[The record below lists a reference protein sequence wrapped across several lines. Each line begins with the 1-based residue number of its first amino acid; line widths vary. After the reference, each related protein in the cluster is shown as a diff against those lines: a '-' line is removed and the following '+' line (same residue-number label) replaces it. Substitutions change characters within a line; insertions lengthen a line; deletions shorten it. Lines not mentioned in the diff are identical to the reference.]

1 MSECKHTWDSHSW
14 LSTGPC
20 NLMGNWI
27 LSSRINSWTYNN
39 QNEICSELQG
49 FTKTSS
55 SEFVES
61 DVEMGNGS
69 SHSIVLGPPRFQSSD
84 YPIRNGYHPDHRG
97 GVPKYVHPQNR
108 VLPKPVAGQR
118 LRSTDNGSILQT
130 AGTIRGQRRDS
141 GDKEE
146 HVDPEVMGILRRR
159 SEMIEKENDCYHHL
173 NLRNHRLFHSD
184 PNIARRP
191 SPCGYANDDMSE
203 GYTNRRS
210 CNGGAAGRASKLKYK
225 KKSRAPDPPPLDNSF
240 PRRPQS
246 LYAQEESR
254 ERKPPNGLTCK
265 CINKPRAPQP
275 PAIVVH
281 PPPPPPMPSSVVTTR
296 TKIGSPTASS
306 RTNKEMPSRSQDET
320 PTKSPHITRAV
331 ESQVNRMTYEKKIHP
346 LEKWRNCRSTGDI
359 RIDEEEEPSTSRTTI
374 FDSKKISDSQSKLPS
389 YLPQRPDPFQKEIQ
403 AVTKKIAESR
413 QQDNSP
419 SEEALQKSSKL
430 TKPDTK
436 TSESNSKPKFYFA
449 DPTVFKAN
457 SKTEHSE
464 KLKDKKSN
472 SEGVSKSDYSRK
484 ESGELQ
490 IHENTTVDEIVPSLQ
505 RFSPARR
512 RFKLSSG
519 SSTPTPQQ
527 KAEKEWDHLSK
538 SLFNKQDAESDIDV
552 RLRPVLPRKP
562 PDVPKFSPSEAWQ
575 ALGSDGL
582 GSSNHST
589 SDDGPESLMPYKR
602 GLPHRNGINDRPRRT
617 SDRDYDRYD
626 DGYKHSSMSDSHW
639 TPRQD
644 LLDDSDVSSEDS
656 EEAVVPRMRPGLG
669 EISTRFSLPTVMFS
683 NMRPIGSEIKPN
695 PTQPSFLNDSAKE
708 KQIKKKRNEQVYD
721 NNQGSNFKRFLSKRN
736 KYLSEED
743 ITVSDS
749 NWTFGQYGLQK
760 RGKQYSSDLMLSDKK
775 KYELMVQ
782 NSFGDFLGDILVSKA
797 NDMRKQ
803 MKSSDS
809 GNSNFSFYST
819 DGQIM
824 YIPEKGGFVKNGDCS
839 PPTKGRV
846 YDMRR
851 RFDAIADAPK
861 PNFVLKNSKKK
872 PNASDFDLSR
882 RRDLELAKML
892 EDEVRKRRNKEK
904 ISIRQQLQRMK
915 HLQSDD
921 EEEDDFDDEAYF
933 TEPKSRE
940 ESQSPFFS
948 PERPTAASELGM
960 KQSRFGLGASTSA
973 MNSSHL
979 SHWQS
984 SPALLEDSLMK
995 NNMHPSAKGRLSL
1008 SSVMSSPD
1016 SGAWVQSSGV
1026 VDTWLQKQQKM
1037 GLDGL
1042 KNQSGSSPDGHLTA
1056 SDPANDGDV
1065 SSSPTP
1071 APPKKER
1078 RKTNI
1083 YKQLMDI
1090 VRKEERHL
1098 KNAQRGEAG
1107 SRDSSYS
1114 HRESSPST
1122 CSESSST
1129 SSYSYSDS
1137 SSAKNHAKNGVPA
1150 NKEFGYRPSS
1160 AAPSFQVA
1168 FVQPYSPSKSYRPV
1182 PFDVVP
1188 NPYRLPGLQEEG
1200 KQMQAEVS

>member
-1 MSECKHTWDSHSW
+1 MIGCGSSET
-14 LSTGPC
+14 
-20 NLMGNWI
+20 
-27 LSSRINSWTYNN
+27 
-39 QNEICSELQG
+39 CSEFRA
-49 FTKTSS
+49 FTKTYS
-55 SEFVES
+55 SEPVEL
-61 DVEMGNGS
+61 DTEMGNGS

-84 YPIRNGYHPDHRG
+84 FSSRNGYQHDHRG
-97 GVPKYVHPQNR
+97 IPKYAHPQNR
-108 VLPKPVAGQR
+108 VLPKPIAGQR

-141 GDKEE
+141 GGKEE
-146 HVDPEVMGILRRR
+146 HIDPEMMGILRRR

-191 SPCGYANDDMSE
+191 GSGGGYTNEDFQEA
-203 GYTNRRS
+203 YTNRRS
-210 CNGGAAGRASKLKYK
+210 CNGGAAVRASKLKYK
-225 KKSRAPDPPPLDNSF
+225 KKTRAPDPPPPGNCY
-240 PRRPQS
+240 PRRPQGS
-246 LYAQEESR
+246 YDDSR
-254 ERKPPNGLTCK
+254 DRKNANGLACK
-265 CINKPRAPQP
+265 CISKPKAPQP
-275 PAIVVH
+275 PAIVIH
-281 PPPPPPMPSSVVTTR
+281 PPPPPPMPNSVTTR
-296 TKIGSPTASS
+296 TKIGSPPST
-306 RTNKEMPSRSQDET
+306 SRSET
-320 PTKSPHITRAV
+320 ETSGRSQAEKTSRSPPITRAV
-331 ESQVNRMTYEKKIHP
+331 ECQGSKNTYEKNIHP

-359 RIDEEEEPSTSRTTI
+359 RIDEEDERPASRTTV
-374 FDSKKISDSQSKLPS
+374 FDSKKLSENQSKIPS

-413 QQDNSP
+413 QQVSSP
-419 SEEALQKSSKL
+419 DENTSKNQSPDAKPKETSS
-430 TKPDTK
+430 P
-436 TSESNSKPKFYFA
+436 PKFYFA
-449 DPTVFKAN
+449 DPGVFKPI
-457 SKTEHSE
+457 SKSGPSE
-464 KLKDKKSN
+464 KHNEKTTTTS
-472 SEGVSKSDYSRK
+472 SEGFLKSDSARK
-484 ESGELQ
+484 DSGERRSN
-490 IHENTTVDEIVPSLQ
+490 ENTTVDEIVPSLQ

-512 RFKLSSG
+512 RFKIPSG
-519 SSTPTPQQ
+519 NTTPTPQQ

-538 SLFNKQDAESDIDV
+538 SLFHKQDGDSDIDV

-562 PDVPKFSPSEAWQ
+562 PEVPKFSPSEAWQ
-575 ALGSDGL
+575 ALGSDGM

-589 SDDGPESLMPYKR
+589 SDDGPESLSAYKQNLQQHNAVNER
-602 GLPHRNGINDRPRRT
+602 SRRI
-617 SDRDYDRYD
+617 SDMDYDRYD
-626 DGYKHSSMSDSHW
+626 RYGGDGFKHNSMSDSHW

-656 EEAVVPRMRPGLG
+656 EEAIVPRIRPGLG
-669 EISTRFSLPTVMFS
+669 EISTRFSLPSVMFS
-683 NMRPIGSEIKPN
+683 NMRPIGSEIKAN
-695 PTQPSFLNDSAKE
+695 SAQPSFLNDSAKM
-708 KQIKKKRNEQVYD
+708 KHTKKKTPKRNDPTYD
-721 NNQGSNFKRFLSKRN
+721 NSPGPNFRRFLSKRN

-782 NSFGDFLGDILVSKA
+782 NRFGDFLGDILVSKA
-797 NDMRKQ
+797 NHMRKQ

-824 YIPEKGGFVKNGDCS
+824 YNPEKGGFVKDEECS

-851 RFDAIADAPK
+851 RFDAIADASRQ
-861 PNFVLKNSKKK
+861 NFGLKNSKKK
-872 PNASDFDLSR
+872 ANASDFDLSR

-904 ISIRQQLQRMK
+904 ISIRQQLQRIK

-921 EEEDDFDDEAYF
+921 EDDFDDEAYF

-940 ESQSPFFS
+940 DSQSPFFN
-948 PERPTAASELGM
+948 PDRTTAVSELGL
-960 KQSRFGLGASTSA
+960 KQSRFGPGPSVMATD
-973 MNSSHL
+973 SSHL

-995 NNMHPSAKGRLSL
+995 TNMHPSAKGRLSL

-1016 SGAWVQSSGV
+1016 SGAWVQNNGV
-1026 VDTWLQKQQKM
+1026 VDTWLQKQQKL
-1037 GLDGL
+1037 GLEGL
-1042 KNQSGSSPDGHLTA
+1042 KKQPGNSPDGRLTA
-1056 SDPANDGDV
+1056 SDQANDGDV

-1098 KNAQRGEAG
+1098 KKAQRGEAD

-1137 SSAKNHAKNGVPA
+1137 SSAKNHSKNGVPA
-1150 NKEFGYRPSS
+1150 NKEFGYRTPST
-1160 AAPSFQVA
+1160 APSFQVA

-1182 PFDVVP
+1182 PFDVA
-1188 NPYRLPGLQEEG
+1188 NSPYRLPGLQEEG
-1200 KQMQAEVS
+1200 KQHPTEVS